1 MIIPDAN
8 LLLYAYDRESP
19 LYPAAARWWSG
30 LLSGA
35 EPVGLC
41 PVVVFAFLR
50 LATSPRV
57 FARPMTVAEAAA
69 RIEAWLARPNVRL
82 LVAGP
87 AHVQTVGQLLEQAG
101 TGGNLVSDAQ
111 IGALALEYG
120 ATVHTADTD
129 FARLP
134 GVVWVN
140 PLVGLAAE

>member
-1 MIIPDAN
+1 MIVPDAN
-8 LLLYAYDRESP
+8 LLLYAYDAESP
-19 LYPAAARWWSG
+19 FHREAARWWSG

-57 FARPMTVAEAAA
+57 FARPMTVQEATA
-69 RIEAWLARPNVRL
+69 RVDAWLARPNVRL

-87 AHVQTVGQLLEQAG
+87 AHVGTVGRLLGVAG

-111 IGALALEYG
+111 IAALALEYG
-120 ATVHTADTD
+120 ATVHSADSD

-134 GVVWVN
+134 GVKWEN
-140 PLVGLAAE
+140 PLVGSAAD